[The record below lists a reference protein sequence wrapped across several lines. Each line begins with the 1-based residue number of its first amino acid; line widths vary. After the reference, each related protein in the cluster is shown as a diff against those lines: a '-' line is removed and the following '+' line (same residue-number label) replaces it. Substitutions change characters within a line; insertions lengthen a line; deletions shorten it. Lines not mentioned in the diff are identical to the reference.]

1 MKILHTS
8 DWHIGR
14 TLHTKKRYDEYKAFL
29 NWLAETIEREGVNAL
44 LIAGDVFD
52 TGTPSNRAQE
62 LYYEF
67 LSRVAHSNSCRHIV
81 VTAGNHD
88 SPTFLDAPR
97 RILQALHVH
106 VIGLAVPLERIEEE
120 AEVEREVLSLRDTDG
135 ETELLVCA
143 VPYLRDRDIRTS
155 EAGET
160 PEDKQR
166 KMVEGIRRHYAGVCA
181 LAERKRQSQG
191 VPIPIVAMGHLFAAG
206 GQTIEGDGVRDLY
219 VGSLAQVGADVFPD
233 SIDYL
238 ALGHLHV
245 PQKVHGSEIL
255 RYSGSPLPMG
265 FGEAGQE
272 KSVCLVE
279 FSGREASVETLPVP
293 VFQRLER
300 VRGDW
305 EKIAARLEDLKAE
318 NASVWVEVGY
328 EGSEIIGNLRERL
341 EELVAG
347 NGIEILC
354 IRNNQIQERALCS
367 RFSGE
372 TLDTLDV
379 YAVFERR
386 LEVERDLPEEQR
398 RGLMDAYREI
408 MQALKEQDVQAE

>member
-14 TLHTKKRYDEYKAFL
+14 TLHTKKRYDEFESFL
-29 NWLAETIEREGVNAL
+29 TWLTETIEREGVNAL

-67 LSRVAHSNSCRHIV
+67 LSRVAHSASCRHIV

-97 RILQALHVH
+97 KVLRALHVH
-106 VIGLAVPLERIEEE
+106 VVGLASDRERLED
-120 AEVEREVLSLRDTDG
+120 EVLAFQDQKG

-143 VPYLRDRDIRTS
+143 VPYLRDRDIRNS

-160 PEDKQR
+160 LEDKQR
-166 KMVEGIRRHYAGVCA
+166 KMVEGIRTHYAEVCA
-181 LAERKRQSQG
+181 LAERKRQALG
-191 VPIPIVAMGHLFAAG
+191 VPVPIVAMGHLFAAG

-219 VGSLAQVGADVFPD
+219 VGSLAQVGADIFPD

-245 PQKVHGSEIL
+245 PQKVHGSEIR

-279 FSGREASVETLPVP
+279 FSGREAQVRMLPIP

-305 EKIAARLEDLKAE
+305 DGIAARLDVLKAE
-318 NASVWVEVGY
+318 ESAVWLEIVY
-328 EGSEIIGNLRERL
+328 EGTEIIGNLRERL
-341 EELVAG
+341 EERVEG

-354 IRNNQIQERALCS
+354 IRNNQIQERALSS

-372 TLDTLDV
+372 TLDALDV
-379 YAVFERR
+379 YTVFERR
-386 LEVERDLPEEQR
+386 LEAERDLPEEQR
-398 RGLMDAYREI
+398 QALVNAYREI
-408 MQALKEQDVQAE
+408 VQSVEEQDVQAE